1 MRFNSWKCPECDQAA
16 IGTVEI
22 IHGLALLMFD
32 ENGDAE
38 YAGETKVDWDSQ
50 VSRVDARGQVTL
62 ECPNGHQWQATA
74 DNVPD
79 WKQ

>member
-1 MRFNSWKCPECDQAA
+1 MQFNPLKCPECDQAA
-16 IGTVEI
+16 AGTVEV
-22 IHGLALLMFD
+22 IHGLALLIFD
-32 ENGDAE
+32 EQDNAD

-50 VSRVDARGQVTL
+50 VSLLDACGRVTL